1 MKKGLTGIL
10 TAAVILSISTTT
22 VWAAGPGTGCR
33 FVDADGNG
41 ICDYAG
47 NGCYYADAD
56 GDGICDN
63 HGENICLHCDADG
76 DGICDSCGGEY
87 VRRESRSRGHH
98 GGYASGSGCEGA
110 YGHHASHHNR

>member
-47 NGCYYADAD
+47 SGC
-56 GDGICDN
+56 
-63 HGENICLHCDADG
+63 CDADG

>member
-41 ICDYAG
+41 ICDYAVFAG
-47 NGCYYADAD
+47 SFPELSYSFCAAV
-56 GDGICDN
+56 
-63 HGENICLHCDADG
+63 
-76 DGICDSCGGEY
+76 S
-87 VRRESRSRGHH
+87 VRKRANSFATAFFSL
-98 GGYASGSGCEGA
+98 
-110 YGHHASHHNR
+110 

>member
-33 FVDADGNG
+33 FVDADRNG

-47 NGCYYADAD
+47 SGCYYA
-56 GDGICDN
+56 
-63 HGENICLHCDADG
+63 DADG